1 MFMKAENSRCL
12 VLNSDYSPLTIVG
25 WHKAIM
31 WSLKNSKSFGIE
43 IIDFYKHDFIVG
55 TNNKKFPIP
64 CIAKTKRYLKINR
77 QSVTFSR
84 KNLFVR
90 DDYTCQYCGKQFIL
104 QELTYDHV
112 IPKSKWRNDSL
123 SPTCWTNIVTACI
136 KCNRNKGSRTPKQA
150 NMDLLSIPIKPTKNL
165 KYLPVTNQL
174 LSIRDTMPE
183 EWKNYLP
190 DSYYA

>member
-1 MFMKAENSRCL
+1 MKAENSRCL
-12 VLNSDYSPLTIVG
+12 VLNSDYAPLTIVS

-31 WSLKNSKSFGIE
+31 WSLKTNNSFGIE
-43 IIDFYKHDFIVG
+43 IIDFYKHDFILG
-55 TNNKKFPIP
+55 TNNKKYPIP
-64 CIAKTKRYLKINR
+64 SIAKTKKYLKINR

-84 KNLFVR
+84 KNLFIR
-90 DDYTCQYCGKQFIL
+90 DDYTCQYCGKKFII

-112 IPKSKWRNDSL
+112 VPKSKWMNKNL

-165 KYLPVTNQL
+165 KYLPVTSQL
-174 LSIRDTMPE
+174 LSIKETMPD
-183 EWKNYLP
+183 EWKSYIP